1 MRGLG
6 VVVAHADVGPPD
18 LVLAHYLL
26 DAFDNLSLTCSN
38 ITVIVFVSSQEKEA
52 LIQGCSMCGMSKVIK
67 QTFMYA
73 NPVFWVPVSWGK
85 VFGVLIPLPNC

>member
-26 DAFDNLSLTCSN
+26 DAFDNLSLTCN
-38 ITVIVFVSSQEKEA
+38 ITFIVFGSKRTKRNA
-52 LIQGCSMCGMSKVIK
+52 LS
-67 QTFMYA
+67 A
-73 NPVFWVPVSWGK
+73 N
-85 VFGVLIPLPNC
+85 FGE